1 MHPSTCVIANR
12 WHDILHTPMN
22 TSRLEI
28 FSDAVIAIAMTIMV
42 LELQIPHGDT
52 LRALLPLIPT
62 FLAYVL
68 SYIYL
73 AIYWNNHHHMLAA
86 TDHIDGMIMWA
97 NLHLLFWLSLIPFAT
112 GWMSESGFATFP
124 TALYG
129 FVLLMGAIAYYLL
142 QKTIL
147 AHCDA
152 NQQLRDAIISSK
164 KEEISM
170 VIYLLGIPA
179 AFLQP
184 IVAVGF
190 YIAVA
195 LMWLIPD
202 RRIEQAVH
210 GPHHGA

>member
-1 MHPSTCVIANR
+1 
-12 WHDILHTPMN
+12 MN

-42 LELQIPHGDT
+42 LELQIPHGETWAD
-52 LRALLPLIPT
+52 LRPLIPT

-86 TDHIDGMIMWA
+86 TDHIDGAIMWA
-97 NLHLLFWLSLIPFAT
+97 NLHLLFWLSLIPFST
-112 GWMSESGFATFP
+112 GWMSESGFAMLP

-129 FVLLMGAIAYYLL
+129 GVLLLGAIAYYIL

-152 NQQLRDAIISSK
+152 NQQLRDAIVHSK
-164 KEEISM
+164 KEEIS
-170 VIYLLGIPA
+170 IGLYLLGIPA
-179 AFLQP
+179 SFWSP
-184 IVAVGF
+184 W
-190 YIAVA
+190 IALGMYVIVA
-195 LMWLIPD
+195 LMWMIPD
-202 RRIEQAVH
+202 QRIERAVH
-210 GPHHGA
+210 GHE